1 MSTAGTQLPWRQMI
15 ATDRLHPGP
24 DNPREKPGNLDELRA
39 SIRASGL
46 KHRILVMP
54 ALDIG
59 DGDYRI
65 EDGWRRYLAMKE
77 EWASFP
83 VEIRPLLPGE
93 NVHTR
98 SILTGLVTSVH
109 QRPLDPVEK
118 ARAYGRL
125 RDEFGMTQ
133 AQIGAQ
139 VGLDGTTIS
148 DHLLLLELS
157 EDTQQLVRKGLL
169 SVGKAKQLV
178 KRRRAAVRRKK
189 GGSGQSGAVWEP
201 DWFTARHPL
210 ARKAAALCDERG
222 HNSRRRYGRGAGS
235 FRGYCGEC
243 IESLIRADERL
254 VTARTA
260 EAAAAWHA
268 LQGAPGSELRTGVD
282 GNQAAP
288 ARVE

>member
-15 ATDRLHPGP
+15 ATNRLHPNP
-24 DNPREKPGNLDELRA
+24 DNPREEPGGLGELRG
-39 SIRASGL
+39 SIRSAGL
-46 KHRILVMP
+46 KHRILVIP
-54 ALDIG
+54 APDIG
-59 DGDYRI
+59 PEDYRI
-65 EDGWRRYLAMKE
+65 EDGWRRFLAMKD

-83 VEIRPLLPGE
+83 AEIRPLLPGE
-93 NVHTR
+93 NIHTR
-98 SILTGLVTSVH
+98 NILTGLVTSVH
-109 QRPLDPVEK
+109 QKPLDPVEK

-139 VGLDGTTIS
+139 VGLSPSVIAKS
-148 DHLLLLELS
+148 LALLELS
-157 EDTQQLVRKGLL
+157 DSTLERVKSGLL
-169 SVGKAKQLV
+169 PAGEALRLIQR
-178 KRRRAAVRRKK
+178 KRARDRRKK
-189 GGSGQSGAVWEP
+189 GGPGQAGAVWEP

-210 ARKAAALCDERG
+210 ARKAAALCAERG
-222 HNSRRRYGRGAGS
+222 HNSRRRFGAAGS
-235 FRGYCGEC
+235 FPGYCGEC

-254 VTARTA
+254 VTARTT

-268 LQGAPGSELRTGVD
+268 LQDGPGSQPGTGVD